1 MVIIKQRLYTE
12 ASLLQSLQDE
22 SQNFKNDNKALEDK
36 ISTLLFVSSNLKTSL
51 EASENER
58 NSLRTV
64 LKFIHTENHSIQDI
78 SRND

>member
-1 MVIIKQRLYTE
+1 MVTIKQRLYTE

-22 SQNFKNDNKALEDK
+22 SQNFKNDNKALVDK

-58 NSLRTV
+58 NSLLTV
-64 LKFIHTENHSIQDI
+64 LKFIHTELSI
-78 SRND
+78 